1 MHDMTP
7 ARIGRAIGADFEA
20 VAERCGRD
28 VHTLALI
35 MRRPL
40 MRTRKARRGTDG
52 GRPSME
58 ELSAIWQAIRAEQE
72 SPSYVDARTLAA
84 EAGVTKGTVLGW
96 IRRGRLHAERSAL
109 DGHLRVPAA
118 EAERVKAERGGTHGQ
133 A

>member
-1 MHDMTP
+1 MSDMTP

-20 VAERCGRD
+20 VAENCGKD
-28 VHTLALI
+28 VHALALV

-40 MRTRKARRGTDG
+40 MRARKAKRGAAG

-84 EAGVTKGTVLGW
+84 ETGVTKSTVMGW

-109 DGHLRVPAA
+109 DGHMRIPAA
-118 EAERVKAERGGTHGQ
+118 EAARIKAERGGTHGQ